1 MRLEVAARESSFLW
15 RRTDDERYPCVFGM
29 GERPAKVL
37 ECGHYGLGVVTD
49 ENSAIT
55 QPSCPQA

>member
-1 MRLEVAARESSFLW
+1 MRLEVAARKSSFLW
-15 RRTDDERYPCVFGM
+15 RRTDDGRYPCVFGM

-37 ECGHYGLGVVTD
+37 KSAYYGLGVFTE

-55 QPSCPQA
+55 RPS